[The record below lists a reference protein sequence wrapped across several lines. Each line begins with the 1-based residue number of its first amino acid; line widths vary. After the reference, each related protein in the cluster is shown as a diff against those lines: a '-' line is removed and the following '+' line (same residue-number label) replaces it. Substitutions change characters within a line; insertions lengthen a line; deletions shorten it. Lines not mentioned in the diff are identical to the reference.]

1 MPGALL
7 TLCNCNILIPSACE
21 NWNKAKLKTTE
32 IQFFK
37 KVLEFGLKNLKVED
51 LIISFCQLLRYPVT
65 LVITNKHL
73 LSSLD
78 LLISASDQRVPL
90 EFWVLSGILKV
101 PLMAMSRRLS
111 QIEEPRAALPGAG
124 EPPTS
129 PPCLPQ
135 LFFPPKRPISRK
147 VREVL
152 GTDTA
157 LFLGHPR
164 DVP

>member
-32 IQFFK
+32 IEFFK

-51 LIISFCQLLRYPVT
+51 LIISSRPLLRYPVT

-78 LLISASDQRVPL
+78 LLISASDQRVLL

-135 LFFPPKRPISRK
+135 LFFPP
-147 VREVL
+147 
-152 GTDTA
+152 
-157 LFLGHPR
+157 
-164 DVP
+164 